1 MSTDRTSGP
10 SSFPSLE
17 CKCDVLRLVGYIG
30 IMAKLRGLLKA
41 SHFGPTL
48 IVTSI
53 SFGFAVHYWWEGP
66 AYVIAFGVFTGQLV
80 VGWSNDLYDFDDDL
94 RHQRTNKPLVSG
106 LITKQ
111 YLEKWLRAMVPFSF
125 VANLLGPLGIRGGL
139 VYMLGIACGVAY
151 NFYFKFSV
159 LSPLPYAIAF
169 AALPSSIAISKDI
182 TPPLWMWLGGALL
195 GMAAHFINVLKD
207 MKEDH
212 VSGIK
217 GLPQRLGTRG
227 SVVAAVVLISVSVL
241 VLL

>member
-1 MSTDRTSGP
+1 MT
-10 SSFPSLE
+10 
-17 CKCDVLRLVGYIG
+17 
-30 IMAKLRGLLKA
+30 KLRGLLKA

-53 SFGFAVHYWWEGP
+53 AFGFALHYWWEGP

-111 YLEKWLRAMVPFSF
+111 YLEKWLRVMVPFSF
-125 VANLLGPLGIRGGL
+125 VANLLGPLGIKGGL

-151 NFYFKFSV
+151 NFYFKFSAF
-159 LSPLPYAIAF
+159 SPLPYAIAF

-195 GMAAHFINVLKD
+195 GMSAHFINVLKD

-227 SVVAAVVLISVSVL
+227 SVLAAVVLIILGVTILILSL
-241 VLL
+241 